1 MTAHVHHHK
10 HGGHVES
17 HKPHQEHVR
26 HHFHGK

>member
-17 HKPHQEHVR
+17 HIPHHEHVR
-26 HHFHGK
+26 KHYHGK